1 MIVLMMS
8 GTGWVPLSIRYS
20 VGFSF
25 QGSLWR
31 AILTCTGWYCRP
43 SFLVDTFP
51 VTHSHGVLR
60 VFSDCDS
67 ESEASHC
74 LRRLFL
80 DDLRVETSPYCK
92 MLELYE
98 WTGLDSKQ
106 AFLKLYSK
114 DIEAQT
120 WKPLS
125 V

>member
-1 MIVLMMS
+1 
-8 GTGWVPLSIRYS
+8 
-20 VGFSF
+20 
-25 QGSLWR
+25 
-31 AILTCTGWYCRP
+31 
-43 SFLVDTFP
+43 
-51 VTHSHGVLR
+51 
-60 VFSDCDS
+60 
-67 ESEASHC
+67 
-74 LRRLFL
+74 
-80 DDLRVETSPYCK
+80 